1 MRTYEALYIVQPNA
15 TDDEVQTIDAGV
27 QRLITEGGGSVVR
40 SEIWGKRR
48 LAYEV
53 KRFQEGIYILVRF
66 QCPSDAIN
74 KLKQYFKLTDDIIRD
89 LVVQYNEQT
98 LKLEQEQAQRDEIL
112 AAQRAAAE
120 SRGETDSDDDDDDE
134 RPARRSRAYAERD

>member
-15 TDDEVQTIDAGV
+15 TEDEVQTIDAGV
-27 QRLITEGGGSVVR
+27 QRLITESGGSVVR

-66 QCPSDAIN
+66 QCAPEAIN
-74 KLKQYFKLTDDIIRD
+74 KLKQYFKLTDDIIRE
-89 LVVQYNEQT
+89 LVVHFDEQT
-98 LKLEQEQAQRDEIL
+98 LKLEAEQARRNEAL

-120 SRGETDSDDDDDDE
+120 SRGDRDSDDDDE
-134 RPARRSRAYAERD
+134 RPARRARAHADA

>member
-27 QRLITEGGGSVVR
+27 QRLITENGGSVVR

-66 QCPSDAIN
+66 QCAPDAIN
-74 KLKQYFKLTDDIIRD
+74 KLKQYFKLTDDIIRE
-89 LVVQYNEQT
+89 LVVHFDEQT
-98 LKLEQEQAQRDEIL
+98 LKLEAEQTRRNEAL
-112 AAQRAAAE
+112 AAARAAAE
-120 SRGETDSDDDDDDE
+120 SRGDSSSDDDEDE
-134 RPARRSRAYAERD
+134 RPARRSRAYADA

>member
-27 QRLITEGGGSVVR
+27 QRLITEDGGSVVR

-53 KRFQEGIYILVRF
+53 KRFQEGVFILIRF
-66 QCPSDAIN
+66 QSGPDVIT
-74 KLKQYFKLTDDIIRD
+74 KLKQYFKLTDDIIRE
-89 LVVQYNEQT
+89 LVVLFDDKK
-98 LKLEQEQAQRDEIL
+98 LKLEVEQEQRNEKL

-120 SRGETDSDDDDDDE
+120 ARGDSDDDEDEDE
-134 RPARRSRAYAERD
+134 RPQRRSRSYADA

>member
-27 QRLITEGGGSVVR
+27 QRLITESGGSVVR

-53 KRFQEGIYILVRF
+53 KRFQDGIFILVRF
-66 QCPSDAIN
+66 TCGPEAIN
-74 KLKQYFKLTDDIIRD
+74 KLKQYFKLTDDIIRE
-89 LVVQYNEQT
+89 LVVSYSEQT
-98 LKLEQEQAQRDEIL
+98 LKLEEEQARRNEIL

-120 SRGETDSDDDDDDE
+120 SRGELDSDDDDDE
-134 RPARRSRAYAERD
+134 RPARRSRSYADA